1 MAVVTEALLGRA
13 KKLHEERSIGSHT
26 REVASSL
33 STTVCI
39 LTDLDP
45 AASLQV
51 QDILFEQ
58 AVRVCASNIPP
69 AFDMACMTKIV
80 QCH

>member
-1 MAVVTEALLGRA
+1 MVRTL
-13 KKLHEERSIGSHT
+13 ERWFPAFPRPS
-26 REVASSL
+26 A
-33 STTVCI
+33 I

-58 AVRVCASNIPP
+58 ALLACASNIPP
-69 AFDMACMTKIV
+69 VDYIAV
-80 QCH
+80 